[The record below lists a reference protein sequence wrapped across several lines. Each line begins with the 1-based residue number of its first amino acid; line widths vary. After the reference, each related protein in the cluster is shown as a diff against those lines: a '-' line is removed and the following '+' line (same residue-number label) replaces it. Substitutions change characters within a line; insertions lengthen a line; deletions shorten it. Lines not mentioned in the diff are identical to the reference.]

1 MYTSI
6 HTMRRQKL
14 TGKTKKYKNSF
25 TTNRIFINN
34 LFDFIELNIPDIQGV
49 VSNTKSIN
57 CVLLYCA

>member
-6 HTMRRQKL
+6 HTMRRQEL